1 MSFDK
6 SIHDEPEKVKPDR
19 WFRSSDQKRN
29 PFGFLP
35 FGFGPRSCIG
45 RRIAE
50 QEMQLLIG
58 RVRILLPVI
67 VSR

>member
-1 MSFDK
+1 MSFDE
-6 SIHDEPEKVKPDR
+6 SLHDEPEKVKPER
-19 WFRSSDQKRN
+19 WLRSSDRKGN

-50 QEMQLLIG
+50 LETQLVIA
-58 RVRILLPVI
+58 RVCP
-67 VSR
+67 

>member
-1 MSFDK
+1 MSFDE
-6 SIHDEPEKVKPDR
+6 SLHDEPEKVKPER
-19 WFRSSDQKRN
+19 WFRSSDQKRH

-50 QEMQLLIG
+50 LEMQLLIA
-58 RVRILLPVI
+58 RVGILASVDK
-67 VSR
+67 